1 MTIGGNAIPMGF
13 NQLGKLSIRLQ
24 SLPFQAV
31 LPSFKEGAGT
41 ALGSVIPELAEG
53 FLEEV
58 GASVQTPVGLEQF
71 FQGSSAI
78 QTQVLAS
85 REQGISLA
93 DVTPVLAAEAFVSL
107 RLTEGL

>member
-1 MTIGGNAIPMGF
+1 MLWMTIGGNAIPMGF
-13 NQLGKLSIRLQ
+13 NQLGKPSIRLQ

-58 GASVQTPVGLEQF
+58 GGVQTPVGLEQF
-71 FQGSSAI
+71 FSGAR
-78 QTQVLAS
+78 LPFRLRFLR
-85 REQGISLA
+85 RESKVYRWPLM
-93 DVTPVLAAEAFVSL
+93 
-107 RLTEGL
+107 

>member
-13 NQLGKLSIRLQ
+13 NQLGKPSIRLQ

-58 GASVQTPVGLEQF
+58 GGVQTPVGLEQF
-71 FQGSSAI
+71 FSGLVCHSDSGSCVVRARYI
-78 QTQVLAS
+78 A
-85 REQGISLA
+85 G
-93 DVTPVLAAEAFVSL
+93 P
-107 RLTEGL
+107 

>member
-1 MTIGGNAIPMGF
+1 MPS
-13 NQLGKLSIRLQ
+13 QWDSISSANLRYGCNRCH
-24 SLPFQAV
+24 FQAV

-58 GASVQTPVGLEQF
+58 GGVQTPVGLEQF

-93 DVTPVLAAEAFVSL
+93 LDVTPVLAAEAFV
-107 RLTEGL
+107 LTAPDFIEGL

>member
-1 MTIGGNAIPMGF
+1 MEF
-13 NQLGKLSIRLQ
+13 NQLGKLLVRFEP
-24 SLPFQAV
+24 LPFQAV

-53 FLEEV
+53 LLQQI
-58 GASVQTPVGLEQF
+58 GGVQTPVGLQQF

-85 REQGISLA
+85 RQQGILLA
-93 DVTPVLAAEAFVSL
+93 LDVTPVLAAEAFV
-107 RLTEGL
+107 LTAPDFIEGL